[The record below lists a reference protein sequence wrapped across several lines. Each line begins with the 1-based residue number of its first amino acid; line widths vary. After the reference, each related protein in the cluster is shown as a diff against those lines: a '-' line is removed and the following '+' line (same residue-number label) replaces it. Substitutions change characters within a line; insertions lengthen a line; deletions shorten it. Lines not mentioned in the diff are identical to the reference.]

1 VAKSKKGQYFTPRIV
16 IDMCVRMMA
25 PNEKERV
32 IDTACGSGGFLIHT
46 MEYLKK
52 KHNWT
57 NARMS
62 TYAKQSLFGID
73 FDEKSS
79 KIARAMMLIA

>member
-1 VAKSKKGQYFTPRIV
+1 
-16 IDMCVRMMA
+16 MMQ
-25 PNEKERV
+25 PGEKEKV

-52 KHNWT
+52 RHNWT
-57 NARMS
+57 NTKMS
-62 TYAKQSLFGID
+62 SYAKQSLFGID